1 MDAYS
6 AHDTTGITQELAGRE
21 GVVRRKW
28 GSLQGEGG
36 SVFCYLLSDEAAD
49 QEAGIINPELGEQPC
64 QRLTR
69 DA

>member
-28 GSLQGEGG
+28 GSLQGRGQ
-36 SVFCYLLSDEAAD
+36 STLLSVVS
-49 QEAGIINPELGEQPC
+49 
-64 QRLTR
+64 
-69 DA
+69 